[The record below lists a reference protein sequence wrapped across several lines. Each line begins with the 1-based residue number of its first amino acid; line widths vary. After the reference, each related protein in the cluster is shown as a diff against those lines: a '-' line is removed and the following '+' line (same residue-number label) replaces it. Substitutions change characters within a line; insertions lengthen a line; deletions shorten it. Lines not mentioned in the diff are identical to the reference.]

1 MDKQINIDNNDIN
14 LLNQIENGRVV
25 NINTTTYKSFN
36 LFKDSDKTDNI
47 KCNALNGIQE
57 LSKLSMLYFSKEN
70 IQRLQNLIRYTVYNQ
85 SKNNYIIGEQSK
97 IDLEIIMRSIYLQHS
112 VNLDYYYKEQIE
124 YMNNLVLNNT
134 VPTILSEIKQYIGY
148 IENVEKLPI
157 PLELPENLSS
167 AGTRTL
173 QSVTTTF

>member
-1 MDKQINIDNNDIN
+1 
-14 LLNQIENGRVV
+14 
-25 NINTTTYKSFN
+25 
-36 LFKDSDKTDNI
+36 
-47 KCNALNGIQE
+47 
-57 LSKLSMLYFSKEN
+57 
-70 IQRLQNLIRYTVYNQ
+70 
-85 SKNNYIIGEQSK
+85 
-97 IDLEIIMRSIYLQHS
+97 MRSIYLQHS

>member
-97 IDLEIIMRSIYLQHS
+97 
-112 VNLDYYYKEQIE
+112 
-124 YMNNLVLNNT
+124 
-134 VPTILSEIKQYIGY
+134 
-148 IENVEKLPI
+148 
-157 PLELPENLSS
+157 
-167 AGTRTL
+167 
-173 QSVTTTF
+173 